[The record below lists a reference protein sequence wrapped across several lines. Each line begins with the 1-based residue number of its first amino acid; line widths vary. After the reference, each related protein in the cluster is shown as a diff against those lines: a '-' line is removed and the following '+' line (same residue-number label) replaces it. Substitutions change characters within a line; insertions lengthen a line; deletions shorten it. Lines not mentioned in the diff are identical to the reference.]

1 MCAGEGGEGGMCR
14 ESSMEMYIAICK
26 IDSQWDFAVW
36 LRELKLGL
44 FNSLLGGMWRQVG
57 GRFKK
62 EGT

>member
-1 MCAGEGGEGGMCR
+1 MGAGEGGEGGMYR
-14 ESSMEMYIAICK
+14 KSNMEKYITICK
-26 IDSQWDFAVW
+26 LDSQWDFAVR

-44 FNSLLGGMWRQVG
+44 FNNLVGGMWRQVG

>member
-1 MCAGEGGEGGMCR
+1 MGGGVGGEGGMYR
-14 ESSMEMYIAICK
+14 KSNMEKYITICK
-26 IDSQWDFAVW
+26 LDSQWDFAVW

-44 FNSLLGGMWRQVG
+44 FNNLVGGMWRQVG

>member
-1 MCAGEGGEGGMCR
+1 MCAGEGGEGGMYIK
-14 ESSMEMYIAICK
+14 SNIEMYITICK

-36 LRELKLGL
+36 LRDLKLGL
-44 FNSLLGGMWRQVG
+44 FNNLVGGMWRQVG